1 VSLPALPRRTGDL
14 VFGGHLVLALAMI
27 FWRALESLPGYS
39 AEDGGSFTS
48 SEAGRLLAFATL
60 VASVFAALAVAIQTW
75 RRWRDARISG
85 LALAFALA
93 LTSRT
98 RADIFDLVYAG
109 LAVAFAVWWFRN
121 ERAAAQ
127 ART

>member
-1 VSLPALPRRTGDL
+1 MTFTALPRRTGDL

-27 FWRALESLPGYS
+27 FWRALESLPETS
-39 AEDGGSFTS
+39 AEYGGSFTS

-60 VASVFAALAVAIQTW
+60 VASVFAALAVAVQTW
-75 RRWRDARISG
+75 RRWRDPRLSG
-85 LALAFALA
+85 LALAFVLA
-93 LTSRT
+93 LTSRA

-121 ERAAAQ
+121 EREGAQ

>member
-1 VSLPALPRRTGDL
+1 VSLPALARRTGDL
-14 VFGGHLVLALAMI
+14 VFGGHLVLALALM

-39 AEDGGSFTS
+39 AEDGGSFS
-48 SEAGRLLAFATL
+48 SSPAGRLLACATL
-60 VASVFAALAVAIQTW
+60 VASVLAALAVAIQSA
-75 RRWRDARISG
+75 RRWRDPRISG
-85 LALAFALA
+85 LALGFALA

-109 LAVAFAVWWFRN
+109 VAVAFGVWWFRN
-121 ERAAAQ
+121 ERAVAQ

>member
-1 VSLPALPRRTGDL
+1 VSLPALPRRSGDL
-14 VFGGHLVLALAMI
+14 VFGGHLVLALAMM

-48 SEAGRLLAFATL
+48 SPAGRLLAFATL
-60 VASVFAALAVAIQTW
+60 LASVLAALAVALQTA
-75 RRWRDARISG
+75 RRWRDPRISL
-85 LALAFALA
+85 LALCFALA

-109 LAVAFAVWWFRN
+109 VAVAFAVWWFRN
-121 ERAAAQ
+121 ERAIAQ
-127 ART
+127 ARA